1 MARVIRPWQVLVIAT
16 AGWISREQDAVIEY
30 LREENRVLKQQLGGR
45 RLRLTDAQR
54 RRLAAKGKAIG
65 YRVLSEVATIVTPD
79 TIFRWHRR
87 LIAEKWDYSAKRR
100 DAGRP
105 PVMKEIADLTVRIAR
120 EAPSW
125 GYTRIQGAL
134 ANLGP
139 QGRSHDRGP
148 DPHAARNRAC
158 SRPWQA
164 HAMEYVPE
172 GSLGMPRGH

>member
-45 RLRLTDAQR
+45 RLRLTAAKR
-54 RRLAAKGKAIG
+54 RRLAAKGKVLG
-65 YRVLSEVATIVTPD
+65 YRVLSEIVTIVTPD

-87 LIAEKWDYSAKRR
+87 LIAKKWDYSAKRR

-125 GYTRIQGAL
+125 VTRESKVPWPIWATGLPA
-134 ANLGP
+134 
-139 QGRSHDRGP
+139 
-148 DPHAARNRAC
+148 
-158 SRPWQA
+158 RPWQRSSSSTESILRQSVA
-164 HAMEYVPE
+164 SE
-172 GSLGMPRGH
+172 